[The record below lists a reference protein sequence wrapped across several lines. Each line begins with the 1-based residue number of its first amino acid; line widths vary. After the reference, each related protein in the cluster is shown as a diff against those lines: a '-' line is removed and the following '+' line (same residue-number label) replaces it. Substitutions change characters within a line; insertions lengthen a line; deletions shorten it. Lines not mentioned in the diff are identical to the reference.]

1 MEAEIAELR
10 RRLAE
15 SEAENARLRQRN
27 ESHMHVPTGSERT
40 SAAGTD
46 LLFTA
51 AEKTRMPQIVTD
63 PNLPDNPIVFANR
76 AFQELCGYGAED
88 LIGKN
93 CRFLQGLDTDPA
105 DVAKVRD
112 AIAARRDVVVE
123 ILNYHRDGTPFRNE
137 LYVSPVYDA
146 EGNLQYFFASQL
158 DVTRFRTE
166 ESLLAESETR
176 YRTLFEAIDAGFCI
190 VEMRFDASGK
200 AVDYR
205 FVEVN
210 PAFEAQTGLKDITGR
225 WVSEAVPGLEQ
236 SWHDAY
242 GRVATTGDPIRFE
255 SGAVAMGRWF
265 DVHALRIGDP
275 ARRRVAVLFNDITHR
290 REIESRLETT
300 ARERTDERDMV
311 WRTSRDLFLVCGFDG
326 RYRAVNPAW
335 TETLGWSAEELVGAE
350 FGRFIAP
357 EDRATVDGVFDD
369 LVNGLDLHAL
379 DVRLVTKDGGVR
391 WISWHAY
398 PRGDHFYAVG
408 RDVTERKALE
418 EQLRQSQKLEAVGQL
433 TGGVAHDFNNLLTVI
448 KSSTD
453 LLKRPNLPEE
463 RRTRYVDAIS
473 DTVARA
479 AKLTGQ
485 LLAFARRQA
494 LQPEVFD
501 VGRGVGSVADMV
513 RTLTGARIQVETVIE
528 LFRDAQG
535 REHPCLIDADPS
547 QFDTA
552 LVNMVVNARD
562 AMDGEGRL
570 TIRVRPAEK
579 VPSVRAHPAR
589 HGDFVAVSITDTGAG
604 IADHDLER
612 IFEPFFTTKVVGQGT
627 GLGLSQVF
635 GFAKQSGGEIVA
647 ESRLG
652 HGTTFTL
659 YLPRAAG
666 KAVVAGE
673 EIEPETL
680 ADGHGTGVL
689 LVEDNHEVGAFASQ
703 ALTELGYRT
712 VWATDAEKA
721 LVELGKAPN
730 RFEIVFSDVVM
741 PGMNGIEL
749 AEEIRRR
756 MPDMPVVLASGYSHV
771 LAEHG
776 THGFELLRKPYSVA
790 DLSRILRLA
799 VERRTVTARGIR
811 R

>member
-1 MEAEIAELR
+1 MESEIAELR
-10 RRLAE
+10 RRLSE
-15 SEAENARLRQRN
+15 SEAENARLRHRN
-27 ESHMHVPTGSERT
+27 ESHVHSPTGAERT

-63 PNLPDNPIVFANR
+63 PNQPDNPIVFANR
-76 AFQELCGYGAED
+76 AFQELCGYRAED
-88 LIGKN
+88 LIGRN
-93 CRFLQGLDTDPA
+93 CRFLQGPDTDPA

-146 EGNLQYFFASQL
+146 DGGLRYFFASQL

-166 ESLLAESETR
+166 ESRLAESEMR
-176 YRTLFEAIDAGFCI
+176 YRTLFEAIEAGFCI
-190 VEMRFDASGK
+190 VEMRFDALGK

-225 WVSEAVPGLEQ
+225 WVTEAVPGLEQ
-236 SWHDAY
+236 SWLDAY
-242 GRVATTGDPIRFE
+242 GRVATTGESVRFE

-275 ARRRVAVLFNDITHR
+275 ARRRVAILFSDITHR
-290 REIESRLETT
+290 HELEDRLETT
-300 ARERTDERDMV
+300 ARDRTDERDMV

-335 TETLGWSAEELVGAE
+335 TETLGWAEDELVGAD
-350 FGRFIAP
+350 FGRFIWP
-357 EDRATVDGVFDD
+357 EDLATVSAVFDD
-369 LVNGLDLHAL
+369 LVAGLDLRAL
-379 DVRLVTKDGGVR
+379 DVRLMTKDGGFR
-391 WISWHAY
+391 WVSWHAY

-463 RRTRYVDAIS
+463 RRARYVDAIS

-501 VGRGVGSVADMV
+501 VGRGVASVADMV
-513 RTLTGARIQVETVIE
+513 RTLTGARIQVETVVE
-528 LFRDAQG
+528 SFRDAQG
-535 REHPCLIDADPS
+535 GEHACLVDADPS

-570 TIRVRPAEK
+570 TIRVRPAER
-579 VPSVRAHPAR
+579 VPSVRTHPAR
-589 HGDFVAVSITDTGAG
+589 FGDFVAVSITDTGAG
-604 IADHDLER
+604 IPREVLER
-612 IFEPFFTTKVVGQGT
+612 IFEPFFTTKGVGQGT

-647 ESRLG
+647 ESRVG

-666 KAVVAGE
+666 AVTVVGK
-673 EIEPETL
+673 EPEPELL
-680 ADGHGTGVL
+680 ADGHATGLL
-689 LVEDNHEVGAFASQ
+689 LVEDNHEVGAFAAQ
-703 ALTELGYRT
+703 ALKELGYRT
-712 VWATDAEKA
+712 VWATDATEA
-721 LVELGKAPN
+721 LAELDRDPG
-730 RFEIVFSDVVM
+730 RFEVVFSDVVM
-741 PGMNGIEL
+741 PGMTGIEL
-749 AEEIRRR
+749 AAEIRRR
-756 MPDMPVVLASGYSHV
+756 MPGLPVVLASGYSHV

-776 THGFELLRKPYSVA
+776 TLGFELLRKPYSVA
-790 DLSRILRLA
+790 DLSRILRMA
-799 VERRTVTARGIR
+799 VERRPNPARPIR

>member
-1 MEAEIAELR
+1 MGTETEELR
-10 RRLAE
+10 RRLR
-15 SEAENARLRQRN
+15 EAEAEIERLRQRN
-27 ESHMHVPTGSERT
+27 EGHVHAPSGNERT

-76 AFQELCGYGAED
+76 AFQELCGYSAD
-88 LIGKN
+88 ALIGRN
-93 CRFLQGLDTDPA
+93 CRFLQGPDTDPA

-137 LYVSPVYDA
+137 LYVSPVFDPD
-146 EGNLQYFFASQL
+146 GRLRYFFASQL
-158 DVTRFRTE
+158 DVTRFRSE
-166 ESLLAESETR
+166 EDRLADSEAR

-190 VEMRFDASGK
+190 VEMRFDVAGR

-210 PAFEAQTGLKDITGR
+210 PAFERHTGLRDVAGR
-225 WVSEAVPGLEQ
+225 WISDVVPDLEQ
-236 SWHDAY
+236 SWKDAY
-242 GRVATTGDPIRFE
+242 GEVALTGRPTRFE

-265 DVHALRIGDP
+265 DVHALRIGEP
-275 ARRRVAVLFNDITHR
+275 ARRRVAILFNDITER
-290 REIESRLETT
+290 REAERILQET
-300 ARERTDERDMV
+300 ARDRTDERDMV

-335 TETLGWSAEELVGAE
+335 TETLGWSEDELVNAH
-350 FGRFIAP
+350 FDAFIYA
-357 EDRATVDGVFDD
+357 DDKAAVQGVFGD
-369 LVNGLDLHAL
+369 LLNGIVLDGL
-379 DVRLVTKDGGVR
+379 DVRMRTRDGGFR
-391 WISWHAY
+391 WLSWYAI
-398 PRGDHFYAVG
+398 PRGDHFYAAG

-453 LLKRPNLPEE
+453 LLKRPNLAEE

-473 DTVARA
+473 DTVDRA

-501 VGRGVGSVADMV
+501 IGRGVASVSDMV
-513 RTLTGARIQVETVIE
+513 RTLTGSRIRVETHVE
-528 LFRDAQG
+528 PFRDARG
-535 REHPCLIDADPS
+535 REGPCLVDADPS

-562 AMDGEGRL
+562 AMSGEGRI
-570 TIRVRPAEK
+570 TIRVRPVGL
-579 VPSVRAHPAR
+579 VPAVRAHPALR
-589 HGDFVAVSITDTGAG
+589 GDFVAVSVSDTGTG
-604 IADHDLER
+604 IAPGVLER
-612 IFEPFFTTKVVGQGT
+612 IFEPFFTTKGVGQGT

-635 GFAKQSGGEIVA
+635 GFAKQSGGEVIA
-647 ESRLG
+647 ESRPG
-652 HGTTFTL
+652 EGTTFTL
-659 YLPRAAG
+659 YLPRATA
-666 KAVVAGE
+666 AAIPE
-673 EIEPETL
+673 AATQEPADL
-680 ADGHGTGVL
+680 AEGHGTCVL
-689 LVEDNHEVGAFASQ
+689 LVEDNHEVGAFAAQ
-703 ALTELGYRT
+703 ALEELGYST

-721 LVELGKAPN
+721 LTEFERIPY
-730 RFEIVFSDVVM
+730 RFEVVFSDVVM
-741 PGMNGIEL
+741 PGMNGVDLAREL
-749 AEEIRRR
+749 RRR
-756 MPDMPVVLASGYSHV
+756 RPDLPVVLASGYSDV
-771 LAEHG
+771 LAAQG

-790 DLSRILRLA
+790 DLSRILRRA
-799 VERRTVTARGIR
+799 VERRAWQAR
-811 R
+811 